1 MAMPWLCFSQAPQA
15 DLDKGKDSEVT
26 EDQLAT
32 CSTTCGQGDPVTTRE
47 TMGEY
52 GKTIDK
58 YRELGGYIGK
68 LCGSTMVFRY
78 SVNFSI
84 VQLYIVKIC

>member
-32 CSTTCGQGDPVTTRE
+32 CSTTCGQGDPGTTRE

-52 GKTIDK
+52 GKTWENYGQIQ
-58 YRELGGYIGK
+58 G
-68 LCGSTMVFRY
+68 
-78 SVNFSI
+78 NF
-84 VQLYIVKIC
+84 VDLQ